1 MFQELTIFYSLYPL
15 LALKL
20 EVFSTNLLFFLSPP
34 PNILSLSPPTP
45 RFDLWVNIE
54 LIGPLLLDC
63 FIDNMRLVYNNVT
76 RKSAS
81 PDGVHIRF
89 PGFGN
94 TTNMD
99 YLDPR

>member
-1 MFQELTIFYSLYPL
+1 MDVRGYCVVVNPDGYYP
-15 LALKL
+15 A
-20 EVFSTNLLFFLSPP
+20 T
-34 PNILSLSPPTP
+34 

-63 FIDNMRLVYNNVT
+63 FIDNMRLEYNNVT

-81 PDGVHIRF
+81 PKGVQIRF

-99 YLDPR
+99 YLDPRYVCSHIRVCFLIF